1 MAGSSIAATVPSRPP
16 GQQDIVVSRALLE
29 RRRRGDRYSDVGRHR
44 RLFLRDEVDV
54 TAHQVDHGLGSSQI
68 RRIMRG
74 YTKAPI

>member
-1 MAGSSIAATVPSRPP
+1 
-16 GQQDIVVSRALLE
+16 
-29 RRRRGDRYSDVGRHR
+29 
-44 RLFLRDEVDV
+44 LFLRDEVDV